1 MTPRGPGAGGPR
13 EDGTSAWHRRRW
25 ATGGAALVLGLSAVL
40 AGCSGDDTPADTVSR
55 AESAVGSI
63 ASGASEAAEAVESA
77 TAEAQRR
84 LDDIQ
89 DGIDVK
95 GDVKTGAPVT
105 GSDGRVRTEVT
116 ARNTD
121 DATRSFAVQVDFRD
135 GAGQLVD
142 TVIVT
147 VDHVQAG
154 HSATATARSTHD
166 LSGEVRTEVARAVR
180 Y

>member
-1 MTPRGPGAGGPR
+1 MAAR
-13 EDGTSAWHRRRW
+13 HRIRW
-25 ATGGAALVLGLSAVL
+25 ATGGAALALALSAVL
-40 AGCSGDDTPADTVSR
+40 TGCSGDDTPADTASK

-63 ASGASEAAEAVESA
+63 ASGASEAIESA
-77 TAEAQRR
+77 TAEAGRR

-95 GDVKTGAPVT
+95 GDVQIGTPVT
-105 GSDGRVRTEVT
+105 GSDGRVRAEVT
-116 ARNTD
+116 VRNSD
-121 DATRSFAVQVDFRD
+121 DSTRSFAVQVDFKSSGGD
-135 GAGQLVD
+135 LVD

-154 HSATATARSTHD
+154 ESATATARSTHD
-166 LSGEVRTEVARAVR
+166 LSGDIRTDVARAVR

>member
-1 MTPRGPGAGGPR
+1 MAAR
-13 EDGTSAWHRRRW
+13 HRTRW
-25 ATGGAALVLGLSAVL
+25 ATGGAALALALSAAL
-40 AGCSGDDTPADTVSR
+40 TGCSSDDTPSDAASK

-63 ASGASEAAEAVESA
+63 ASGASEAIESA
-77 TAEAQRR
+77 TAEAGRR

-95 GDVKTGAPVT
+95 GDVRIGTPVT
-105 GSDGRVRTEVT
+105 GSDGRVRAEVT
-116 ARNTD
+116 VRNSD
-121 DATRSFAVQVDFRD
+121 DSTRSFAVQVDFKKSGGD
-135 GAGQLVD
+135 LVD

-154 HSATATARSTHD
+154 ESATATARSTHD
-166 LSGEVRTEVARAVR
+166 LSGDVRTEVARAVR

>member
-1 MTPRGPGAGGPR
+1 MT
-13 EDGTSAWHRRRW
+13 
-25 ATGGAALVLGLSAVL
+25 LCLSAAVT
-40 AGCSGDDTPADTVSR
+40 GCGGDYSPSDTASK

-63 ASGASEAAEAVESA
+63 ASEASEAVESA

-89 DGIDVK
+89 DGTDVK
-95 GDVKTGAPVT
+95 ADVQTGRTVT

-135 GAGQLVD
+135 AGGQLVD

>member
-1 MTPRGPGAGGPR
+1 MAAR
-13 EDGTSAWHRRRW
+13 HRTRW
-25 ATGGAALVLGLSAVL
+25 ATGGAALALALSAAL
-40 AGCSGDDTPADTVSR
+40 TGCSGDDTPSDAASK

-63 ASGASEAAEAVESA
+63 ASGASEAIESA
-77 TAEAQRR
+77 TAEAGRR

-95 GDVKTGAPVT
+95 GDVRIGTPVT
-105 GSDGRVRTEVT
+105 GSDGRVRAEVT
-116 ARNTD
+116 VRNSD
-121 DATRSFAVQVDFRD
+121 DSTRSFAVQVDFKKSGGD
-135 GAGQLVD
+135 LVD

-154 HSATATARSTHD
+154 ESATATARSTHD
-166 LSGEVRTEVARAVR
+166 LSGDVRTEVARAVR

>member
-1 MTPRGPGAGGPR
+1 MAAR
-13 EDGTSAWHRRRW
+13 HRTRW
-25 ATGGAALVLGLSAVL
+25 ATGGAALALALSAVL
-40 AGCSGDDTPADTVSR
+40 TGCSGDDTPADTASK

-63 ASGASEAAEAVESA
+63 ASGASEAIESA
-77 TAEAQRR
+77 TAEAGRR

-95 GDVKTGAPVT
+95 GDVRIGTPVA
-105 GSDGRVRTEVT
+105 GSDGRVRAEVT
-116 ARNTD
+116 VRNSD
-121 DATRSFAVQVDFRD
+121 DSTRSFAVQVDFKSSGGD
-135 GAGQLVD
+135 LVD

-154 HSATATARSTHD
+154 ESATATARSTHD
-166 LSGEVRTEVARAVR
+166 LSGDVRTDVARAVR

>member
-1 MTPRGPGAGGPR
+1 MAAR
-13 EDGTSAWHRRRW
+13 HRTRW
-25 ATGGAALVLGLSAVL
+25 ATGGAALALALSAAL
-40 AGCSGDDTPADTVSR
+40 TGCSSDDTPSDPASK

-63 ASGASEAAEAVESA
+63 ASGASEAIESA
-77 TAEAQRR
+77 TAEAGRR

-95 GDVKTGAPVT
+95 GDVRIGTPVT
-105 GSDGRVRTEVT
+105 GSDGRVRAEVT
-116 ARNTD
+116 VRNSD
-121 DATRSFAVQVDFRD
+121 DSTRSFAVQVDFKKSGGD
-135 GAGQLVD
+135 LVD

-154 HSATATARSTHD
+154 ESATATARSTHD
-166 LSGEVRTEVARAVR
+166 LSGDVRTEVARAVR

>member
-1 MTPRGPGAGGPR
+1 MTPRGPAAGGHR
-13 EDGTSAWHRRRW
+13 TGGTSARHRTRW
-25 ATGGAALVLGLSAVL
+25 ATGGAALVLGLSGVL
-40 AGCSGDDTPADTVSR
+40 AGCSGNDTPSDTASK

-63 ASGASEAAEAVESA
+63 ASEASEAVESA

-89 DGIDVK
+89 GGIDVK
-95 GDVKTGAPVT
+95 ADVKTGPPVT

-121 DATRSFAVQVDFRD
+121 DSTRSFAVQVDFRD
-135 GAGQLVD
+135 ASGQTVD

-154 HSATATARSTHD
+154 HAATATARSTHD

>member
-1 MTPRGPGAGGPR
+1 MAAR
-13 EDGTSAWHRRRW
+13 HRTRW
-25 ATGGAALVLGLSAVL
+25 ATGGAALALVLSAAL
-40 AGCSGDDTPADTVSR
+40 TGCSGDDTPSDAASK

-63 ASGASEAAEAVESA
+63 ASGASEAIESA
-77 TAEAQRR
+77 TAEAGRR

-95 GDVKTGAPVT
+95 GDVRIGTPVT
-105 GSDGRVRTEVT
+105 GSDGRVRAEVT
-116 ARNTD
+116 VRNSD
-121 DATRSFAVQVDFRD
+121 DSTRSFAVQVDFKNSGGD
-135 GAGQLVD
+135 LVD

-154 HSATATARSTHD
+154 ESATATARSTHD
-166 LSGEVRTEVARAVR
+166 LSGDVRTDVARAVR

>member
-1 MTPRGPGAGGPR
+1 MAAR
-13 EDGTSAWHRRRW
+13 HRTRW
-25 ATGGAALVLGLSAVL
+25 ATGGAALALTLPAVL
-40 AGCSGDDTPADTVSR
+40 TGCSGDYSPSDAASK

-63 ASGASEAAEAVESA
+63 ASGASEAVESA
-77 TAEAQRR
+77 TAEAGRR

-95 GDVKTGAPVT
+95 GDVRVGTPVA
-105 GSDGRVRTEVT
+105 GSDGRVRAEVT

-121 DATRSFAVQVDFRD
+121 DSTRSFAVQVDFKD
-135 GAGQLVD
+135 SGGGLVD
-142 TVIVT
+142 TAIVT

-154 HSATATARSTHD
+154 QSATATARSTHD
-166 LSGEVRTEVARAVR
+166 LSGDVRTDVARAVR

>member
-1 MTPRGPGAGGPR
+1 MTAR
-13 EDGTSAWHRRRW
+13 HRTRW
-25 ATGGAALVLGLSAVL
+25 ATGGAATALALSAAL
-40 AGCSGDDTPADTVSR
+40 TGCSGDDSPSDAASK

-63 ASGASEAAEAVESA
+63 ASGASEAVDSA
-77 TAEAQRR
+77 TAEAGRR

-95 GDVKTGAPVT
+95 GDAEIGKPVT
-105 GSDGRVRTEVT
+105 GSDGRVRAEVT
-116 ARNTD
+116 VRNTD
-121 DATRSFAVQVDFRD
+121 DSARSFAVQVNFKDS
-135 GAGQLVD
+135 GGGLVD

-147 VDHVQAG
+147 IDHVQAG
-154 HSATATARSTHD
+154 QSATATARSTHD

>member
-1 MTPRGPGAGGPR
+1 MTPRGPGAGATLGRGP
-13 EDGTSAWHRRRW
+13 SARPRRRW
-25 ATGGAALVLGLSAVL
+25 ATGGAALALGLSAVL
-40 AGCSGDDTPADTVSR
+40 TGCSSDNTPSDTASK

-63 ASGASEAAEAVESA
+63 ASEASEAVESA

-95 GDVKTGAPVT
+95 ADVRTGPTVT
-105 GSDGRVRTEVT
+105 GSDGRIRTEVT
-116 ARNTD
+116 AHNTD
-121 DATRSFAVQVDFRD
+121 DSTRSFAVQVDFRD
-135 GAGQLVD
+135 TGGQLVD

>member
-1 MTPRGPGAGGPR
+1 M
-13 EDGTSAWHRRRW
+13 SARHRKRW
-25 ATGGAALVLGLSAVL
+25 ATSGAATALALSAVL
-40 AGCSGDDTPADTVSR
+40 AGCSGDDTPADAASK

-63 ASGASEAAEAVESA
+63 ASEAGEAVESA
-77 TAEAQRR
+77 SAEAQQR

-89 DGIDVK
+89 DGVDVK
-95 GDVKTGAPVT
+95 GDVTTGAPVT
-105 GSDGRVRTEVT
+105 GSDGRVRTDVT

-121 DATRSFAVQVDFRD
+121 DSARSFAVQVDFRNAD
-135 GAGQLVD
+135 GRLVD
-142 TVIVT
+142 TIIVT

-154 HSATATARSTHD
+154 SSATATARSTHD

>member
-1 MTPRGPGAGGPR
+1 MTAR
-13 EDGTSAWHRRRW
+13 HRTRW
-25 ATGGAALVLGLSAVL
+25 ATGGAATALALSAVL
-40 AGCSGDDTPADTVSR
+40 AGCGGDDSPSDAASK

-63 ASGASEAAEAVESA
+63 ASEAGEAVESA
-77 TAEAQRR
+77 SAEAQQR

-89 DGIDVK
+89 DGVDVK
-95 GDVKTGAPVT
+95 GDVTTGEPVT
-105 GSDGRVRTEVT
+105 GSDGRVRTVVT

-121 DATRSFAVQVDFRD
+121 DSARSFAVQVNFRNTE
-135 GAGQLVD
+135 GRLVD

-147 VDHVQAG
+147 VDQVQAG

>member
-1 MTPRGPGAGGPR
+1 MTPRGPGAGGPPR
-13 EDGTSAWHRRRW
+13 GGTSARHRRRW
-25 ATGGAALVLGLSAVL
+25 ATGGAALALGLSAVL
-40 AGCSGDDTPADTVSR
+40 AGCSGGDTPSDTASK
-55 AESAVGSI
+55 AQSAVGSI
-63 ASGASEAAEAVESA
+63 ASEASEAVESA

-95 GDVKTGAPVT
+95 ADVKAGPPVT

-121 DATRSFAVQVDFRD
+121 DSPRSFAVQVDFRD
-135 GAGQLVD
+135 AGGQLVD

-166 LSGEVRTEVARAVR
+166 LSGEVRTEIARAVR

>member
-1 MTPRGPGAGGPR
+1 MAAR
-13 EDGTSAWHRRRW
+13 HRTRW
-25 ATGGAALVLGLSAVL
+25 ATGGAALALALSAAL
-40 AGCSGDDTPADTVSR
+40 TGCSGDDTPSHAASK

-63 ASGASEAAEAVESA
+63 ASGASEAIESA
-77 TAEAQRR
+77 TAEAGRR

-95 GDVKTGAPVT
+95 GDVRIGTPVT
-105 GSDGRVRTEVT
+105 GSDGRVRAEVT
-116 ARNTD
+116 VRNSD
-121 DATRSFAVQVDFRD
+121 DSTRSFAVQVDFKNSGGD
-135 GAGQLVD
+135 LVD

-154 HSATATARSTHD
+154 ESATATARSTHD
-166 LSGEVRTEVARAVR
+166 LSGDVRTDVARAVR